1 MPVAGSTIWNR
12 PTPAACPDTT
22 VVMMT
27 LTAFVVVVAA
37 LAIVPYRT
45 PLD

>member
-1 MPVAGSTIWNR
+1 
-12 PTPAACPDTT
+12 
-22 VVMMT
+22 MMT